1 MLFNLD
7 STVKFHMY
15 GCSIDMRKG
24 IKSLYSL
31 VNQSEIH
38 QATSGDVFV
47 FVSNNRKSVKFLRWQ
62 NEGFVLYHKKLEI
75 GVYNIPYRLMSD
87 DFIELSFDI
96 INRVVS
102 QIHHRSHNNELRR
115 YAMLNIQK

>member
-7 STVKFHMY
+7 STVRFHIY
-15 GCSIDMRKG
+15 GSCIDMRKG

-31 VNQSEIH
+31 VNQFETLK
-38 QATSGDVFV
+38 ATSGDVFV
-47 FVSNNRKSVKFLRWQ
+47 FVSHNRKSVKLLRWH

-87 DFIELSFDI
+87 DFLELSSDI
-96 INRVVS
+96 INRIVS
-102 QIHHRSHNNELRR
+102 QIKHRSYSNELRT
-115 YAMLNIQK
+115 YAILNN